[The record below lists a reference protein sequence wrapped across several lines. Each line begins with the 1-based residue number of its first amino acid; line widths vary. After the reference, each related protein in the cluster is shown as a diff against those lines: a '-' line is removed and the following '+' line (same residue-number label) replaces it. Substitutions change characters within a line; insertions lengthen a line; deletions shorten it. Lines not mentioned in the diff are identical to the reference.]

1 MKTIYQIF
9 LVLLIASFVLFM
21 FASCTNSKS
30 ISKLHSCNE
39 NDDANTS
46 ITLNKQLLSKLDTVF
61 IVNEIINNEDDDDD
75 DDDDD
80 N

>member
-9 LVLLIASFVLFM
+9 LVLLVASFVLFM
-21 FASCTNSKS
+21 LASCTNSKS

-39 NDDANTS
+39 NDDINTA
-46 ITLNKQLLSKLDTVF
+46 ITLNKEIIAKSDTVVV
-61 IVNEIINNEDDDDD
+61 IENESWTNEDDDDD
-75 DDDDD
+75 DDD

>member
-30 ISKLHSCNE
+30 ISKLHNCNE
-39 NDDANTS
+39 NDDINTA
-46 ITLNKQLLSKLDTVF
+46 ITLNKEIIAKSDTVVV
-61 IVNEIINNEDDDDD
+61 IENESWTNEDDDDD
-75 DDDDD
+75 DDDDQ
-80 N
+80 